1 LKIPRNL
8 DGKNLADHLI
18 RNWQYRH
25 VKQTGSH
32 IKLRTDTPS
41 GQTATISAHKPLNPF
56 TLAGILKE
64 VAAHKNVSVEDIL
77 RDL

>member
-1 LKIPRNL
+1 LKTPRNL
-8 DGKNLADHLI
+8 DGIDLADHLV
-18 RNWQYRH
+18 RHWQYRR

-32 IKLRTDTPS
+32 IKLRTDFPH
-41 GQTATISAHKPLNPF
+41 GQTATIPAHKPLNPF

-64 VAAHKNVSVEDIL
+64 VVAHKGVTVDDIL

>member
-1 LKIPRNL
+1 MKIPRNL

-41 GQTATISAHKPLNPF
+41 GQTATIPAHKPLNPF

>member
-8 DGKNLADHLI
+8 NGTDLAEHLV
-18 RNWQYRH
+18 RHWNYRR

-32 IKLRTDTPS
+32 IKLRTDFPH
-41 GQTATISAHKPLNPF
+41 GQTATIPVHKPLNLF

-64 VAAHKNVSVEDIL
+64 VASHKGVTVEEIL
-77 RDL
+77 HDL

>member
-1 LKIPRNL
+1 MKIPRNL
-8 DGKNLADHLI
+8 NGADLADHLV
-18 RNWQYRH
+18 RHWDYRR

-32 IKLRTDTPS
+32 IKLRTDVPH
-41 GQTATISAHKPLNPF
+41 GQTATIPAHRPLNPF

-64 VAAHKNVSVEDIL
+64 VAAHKGVTVDDIL